1 MMEAVMAQVLV
12 RNLDDAVVE
21 ELKHKAQSRGL
32 SLEEQLRR
40 IITEAASPTR
50 TEMDRL
56 MASCRAMTPDGPRD
70 LAEDLIR
77 EDRDAR

>member
-1 MMEAVMAQVLV
+1 MAQVLV
-12 RNLDDAVVE
+12 RNLDEAVVE
-21 ELKHKAQSRGL
+21 RLKHKARGRGL

-40 IITEAASPTR
+40 IITDAAGPTQA
-50 TEMDRL
+50 EMDSL
-56 MASCRAMTPDGPRD
+56 MARCRAMTPEGPRA